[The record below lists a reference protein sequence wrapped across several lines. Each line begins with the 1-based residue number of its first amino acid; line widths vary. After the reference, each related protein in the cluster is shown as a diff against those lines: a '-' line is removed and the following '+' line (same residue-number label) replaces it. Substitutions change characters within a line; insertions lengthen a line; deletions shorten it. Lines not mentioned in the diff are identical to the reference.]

1 MFFYILLFFRFLWRH
16 TNHSTCFHVWS
27 CTPQGKKSKI
37 AKNKRWGSYLI
48 ELPGLENLNWYFW
61 HFGNQGEV
69 CGTLAKW
76 KLAQNFYMLSK
87 NLFSLM
93 SSTKYQYNCIILP
106 STSKVY
112 LVQKTLKYFRL
123 TSPFKRFRS
132 VEQWRTNKAFRRSTL
147 WLTGLTSKL
156 QLLITHDPFWLVQV
170 WSLVCFACHWFDD
183 R

>member
-61 HFGNQGEV
+61 RFGNQGEV

-106 STSKVY
+106 TSTSKVY

-147 WLTGLTSKL
+147 WLTGLTSKYSCWL
-156 QLLITHDPFWLVQV
+156 MTHDPF
-170 WSLVCFACHWFDD
+170 
-183 R
+183 